1 MKVNWSLSFYDHA
14 ALEVRLQ
21 PVGQVKQS
29 QSRFSRLDP
38 ILANPLT
45 KELVIAGF
53 TEMIETMAHDW
64 DPHMKLEFAK
74 VAIRTVCEKVQADRK
89 VRERDEEDSINE
101 ELELVISQL
110 AAGIDAN
117 VGRLL
122 DYIEEL
128 RSRNLLTSK
137 AK

>member
-1 MKVNWSLSFYDHA
+1 
-14 ALEVRLQ
+14 
-21 PVGQVKQS
+21 
-29 QSRFSRLDP
+29 
-38 ILANPLT
+38 
-45 KELVIAGF
+45 
-53 TEMIETMAHDW
+53 MAHDW
-64 DPHMKLEFAK
+64 HPYMKLELAK
-74 VAIRTVCEKVQADRK
+74 VAIRTVCEKVQAGQK

-128 RSRNLLTSK
+128 RSRNLLKSK